1 MPIDLLVVLDMPQ
14 YSRDHLA
21 EHYTVHYWP
30 NPADHPR
37 LLSDPL
43 AKKIRAVQTNGS
55 YGLKRRYIEAMPALE
70 IICAVGAGFEGI
82 DVEAARERG
91 IVVTNGAGANAAS
104 VAEQAWALLLATVRR
119 VPWCDR
125 AVREGRWDEARKIVP
140 SVTGKKLGIFGL
152 GHVGQQ
158 MAKRGAYGFDM
169 EVGYCSRTR
178 RTDVDYRYFDRL
190 EDLATWCDVLMIA
203 APGGPET
210 HHAVDRD
217 ILRALGPDGYL
228 INVARGS
235 LVDSNALIDALRE
248 ERIAGAGLDVIEGE
262 PAVPAGFRDL
272 DRLVLSP
279 HIGAYSPEA
288 IRSMIHKVRANL
300 DAHFAGKPVLS
311 PIPV

>member
-30 NPADHPR
+30 DPADHPR

-152 GHVGQQ
+152 GHVGRQ

-178 RTDVDYRYFDRL
+178 RTDVDYRHFDRL

-235 LVDSNALIDALRE
+235 LVDSDALIDALRD

-262 PAVPAGFRDL
+262 PVVPAGFRDL